1 MGVQSGTIEQLARDT
16 ARIAD
21 PEVALRALT
30 ALRQQLDATEPEL
43 VQRALE
49 AGASWSR
56 IARALGITKQA
67 AHRKYRYVFDHAFG
81 ASAGGPRVVVTNEA
95 RQVMQFAREE
105 AKRLGQPRGRHRARA
120 PRNPPLPAEPR
131 RQGPECTGRHPRV
144 GPAQPSDHAARLPS
158 NPSEGAPAD
167 GVTPPGP
174 PHPRRIA
181 ARDPQAG
188 RGPHR
193 RRASAAGAAVR
204 LTQRRGS
211 DARGSA
217 DDPRRHPSSP
227 RPRAPRRHSGHDL
240 ACDRRRRTGA
250 PPRTA
255 RRLARPPRTT
265 PAAGVRSTSRSRP
278 VSTS

>member
-81 ASAGGPRVVVTNEA
+81 ASGGGPRVVVTNEA

-105 AKRLGQPRGRHRARA
+105 AKRLGQPAVGTEHVLLGILHCRQSHAVKALNALGVTLESAR
-120 PRNPPLPAEPR
+120 RSLQTTLP
-131 RQGPECTGRHPRV
+131 G
-144 GPAQPSDHAARLPS
+144 LPS
-158 NPSEGAPAD
+158 KPSEGAPAD
-167 GVTPPGP
+167 GVTPQA
-174 PHPRRIA
+174 RRILEGSL
-181 ARDPQAG
+181 RETLK
-188 RGPHR
+188 RGEGHIGVEHLLLALLADSR
-193 RRASAAGAAVR
+193 SGAVQTLEA
-204 LTQRRGS
+204 L
-211 DARGSA
+211 
-217 DDPRRHPSSP
+217 
-227 RPRAPRRHSGHDL
+227 
-240 ACDRRRRTGA
+240 
-250 PPRTA
+250 
-255 RRLARPPRTT
+255 RTT
-265 PAAGVRSTSRSRP
+265 PAGIRRRIERERPAATADTTLHATVAAEPVSPHEPAPAGAPAAHDAGGGPQVTSRSRP